1 MVSACGVAG
10 VPEPCFMLTTNSPR
24 RDQTAGEGIH
34 TVRISVSAARFA
46 EVAVRD
52 GGMLLDGLLG
62 GGVPFAYACQAGM
75 CGECRCRLV
84 SGRVEELP
92 SSPGAL
98 LARDRAHGVI
108 LACRARVLSDLV
120 IQAITGCEPADCSDA
135 SPVPVARLAPHAEVT
150 GG

>member
-1 MVSACGVAG
+1 
-10 VPEPCFMLTTNSPR
+10 MLTTN
-24 RDQTAGEGIH
+24 GEGRDESVRTESR
-34 TVRISVSAARFA
+34 TVRIRVSGVRPA
-46 EVAVRD
+46 EVRLPV
-52 GGMLLDGLLG
+52 GGLLLEGLLG
-62 GGVPFAYACQAGM
+62 GGVSFAYACQAGM

-135 SPVPVARLAPHAEVT
+135 SPLPVARLAPHAEVT

>member
-1 MVSACGVAG
+1 
-10 VPEPCFMLTTNSPR
+10 MLTTN
-24 RDQTAGEGIH
+24 GEGRDESVRTESR
-34 TVRISVSAARFA
+34 TVRIRVSGVRPA
-46 EVAVRD
+46 EVRLPV
-52 GGMLLDGLLG
+52 GGLLLEGLLG
-62 GGVPFAYACQAGM
+62 GGVAFAYACQAGM

>member
-1 MVSACGVAG
+1 
-10 VPEPCFMLTTNSPR
+10 MLTTN
-24 RDQTAGEGIH
+24 GEGRDESVRTESR
-34 TVRISVSAARFA
+34 TVRIRVSGVRPA
-46 EVAVRD
+46 EVRLPV
-52 GGMLLDGLLG
+52 GGLLLEGLLG
-62 GGVPFAYACQAGM
+62 GGVAFAYACQAGM

-135 SPVPVARLAPHAEVT
+135 SPLPVARLAPHAEVT